1 MTEKLAGKV
10 AVVTGANGNVGQ
22 VVSRLF
28 AAQGAQVVLVGRNAA
43 DVAGLARELNGL
55 VAAADVTDAASVNA
69 AVEHIAAEAGR
80 IDILAHTVGGFAMG
94 SPVHE
99 SGLDVWDKMMTLNA
113 RSLYI
118 TAGRVARHMVENGV
132 QGKIVGILARNA
144 YKGTARSAAY
154 SASKAAAQRIIE
166 SMALELRDQ
175 GIQVNAVVPGTIDT
189 PQNRESMPNAD
200 FSKWVQPEDIAQA
213 ILFLASPQA
222 GAISGVSLEVY
233 GRT

>member
-1 MTEKLAGKV
+1 MTGILAGKV

-22 VVSRLF
+22 AVSRLF
-28 AAQGAQVVLVGRNAA
+28 AAEGAIVALVGRKAA
-43 DVAGLARELNGL
+43 DVETLARELNGL
-55 VAAADVTDAASVNA
+55 AVAADVTDVSSVNA
-69 AVEHIAAEAGR
+69 AVEKIATEAGR
-80 IDILAHTVGGFAMG
+80 VDILAHTVGGFAMG
-94 SPVHE
+94 QPVHE

-118 TAGRVARHMVENGV
+118 TAGRVAQHMVENGIR
-132 QGKIVGILARNA
+132 GKIVGILARNA
-144 YKGTARSAAY
+144 YKSTAKSAAY
-154 SASKAAAQRIIE
+154 SASKAAAQRIME

-189 PQNRESMPNAD
+189 PQNRADMPKAD
-200 FSKWVQPEDIAQA
+200 FGKWVQPDDIAQV

>member
-1 MTEKLAGKV
+1 MAALLAGKV

-22 VVSRLF
+22 AVSRLF
-28 AAQGAQVVLVGRNAA
+28 AAEGAQVVLVGLNAA
-43 DVAGLARELNGL
+43 DVAGLARELNGR
-55 VAAADVTDAASVNA
+55 VASADVTDTASVND
-69 AVEHIAAEAGR
+69 AVEQIAAEVGR
-80 IDILAHTVGGFAMG
+80 IDILVHTVGGFAMG

-99 SGLDVWDKMMTLNA
+99 SGLDIWDKMMALNA
-113 RSLYI
+113 RSLYV
-118 TAGRVARHMVENGV
+118 TAGRVARHMVENEV

-144 YKGTARSAAY
+144 FKGTARSAAY

-175 GIQVNAVVPGTIDT
+175 GIQVNAVVPSTIDT

-200 FSKWVQPEDIAQA
+200 FSKWVQPDDIAQA
-213 ILFLASPQA
+213 ILFLAASQTDA
-222 GAISGVSLEVY
+222 VSGASLEVY